1 MVRALLVLAALS
13 ATAGGW
19 GAGFDQD
26 REVQKLRAQF
36 GGLTVVGPVLQDDFS
51 TTADRRIAGPVTVA
65 DGVATYQEDRSE
77 QLSIYYGVVVPKR
90 GHLSVD
96 FRLDRLPQDHNFMTL
111 CSAGTAG
118 NTKLMMRVGL
128 DRRVRVIV
136 LTRRE
141 EITLES
147 DPVELGKM
155 HRVEWW
161 YAPEGGL
168 LVVDGVVQDYST
180 DNCVPYAVEVGEAFW
195 LGDQP
200 WWDAGGRKGVFYPL
214 DNFVG
219 VVDGVELA
227 RLK

>member
-1 MVRALLVLAALS
+1 
-13 ATAGGW
+13 
-19 GAGFDQD
+19 
-26 REVQKLRAQF
+26 
-36 GGLTVVGPVLQDDFS
+36 
-51 TTADRRIAGPVTVA
+51 
-65 DGVATYQEDRSE
+65 
-77 QLSIYYGVVVPKR
+77 
-90 GHLSVD
+90 
-96 FRLDRLPQDHNFMTL
+96 MTL
-111 CSAGTAG
+111 CSVGTAG
-118 NTKLMMRVGL
+118 NTKLMVRLGL

-141 EITLES
+141 ELQLQS
-147 DPVELGKM
+147 DPVELGKP

-180 DNCVPYAVEVGEAFW
+180 DHCVPYAVEVGEAFW

-214 DNFVG
+214 DSFAG
-219 VVDGVELA
+219 VIDKVELV